1 MRSLVL
7 VIGVCAAALVVF
19 SAPQQPGSARA
30 SGPAP
35 GAILSPAAERALLN
49 KYCVTCHNEKLKTAG
64 LMLDKVDTEHFGDG
78 AEVWEKVVRKIHG
91 GTMPPLGMPRPDQAT
106 LDNFAS
112 SLEVSLD
119 RAAVSRPEP
128 GRTGMHRLNRIEYQN
143 AVRDLLAL
151 KVDVTSLLPADD
163 ESNGF
168 DNMADVLRVSPSLL
182 EQYLSTSRT
191 VSSLAVGDRG
201 LGPVSQAYQ
210 VAPTLAQASHIEG
223 LPLGTRGG
231 ILIRQNFPLDGNY
244 EFSVFLLRNIVGYM
258 PGLEYAHQFEITV
271 DGVRIFLSHVG
282 GDEDNKMMDTNL
294 GLAGNTIDARLRTKV
309 PIKAGPHEVGVTF
322 IAKNHSESVEPLQP
336 FTRNLDLQ
344 DMNGIPLIDHVQITG
359 PFDATGSGDTP
370 SRRKLFICHPANE
383 SDELPCARKII
394 STLARRA
401 YRRPVNDADLEI
413 LLSFY
418 QKGRNK
424 GSFDAGIE
432 TAIRLVLSDPKF
444 LYRIES
450 DPANATPG
458 TINRISDLELASRL
472 SFFLWS
478 SIPDDE
484 LLTIATQG
492 KLKDPAILQQQV
504 KRMLAD
510 PKAEALV
517 TNFASEW
524 LFLRNLQSVNPA
536 SEDFPNFDENLR
548 QAFREETEMFV
559 GSIMKEDRNVTDLL
573 TANYTFVNERL
584 AKHYGIPNIYGSQ
597 FRRVAVTDD
606 ARRGL
611 LGQGS
616 ILTVTSY
623 PTRTSPVLRGKWILE
638 NILGTP
644 PPAPPP
650 NVPAL
655 KENDEGGKVTTV
667 RERLEEHR
675 KNPACA
681 TCHRVMDPLGFSLDN
696 FDAIGQ
702 WRSKEAGLPID
713 ATGQLAD
720 GTKVEG
726 VVDLR
731 KALLLHPERFVGTMT
746 EKLMTYGLGRGL
758 EYYDIPVVRSITR
771 DAARN
776 NYRFSSIVMGI
787 VNSTPFQMRRAREA
801 EASVTTADARR

>member
-7 VIGVCAAALVVF
+7 VLGVCVLALVLYP
-19 SAPQQPGSARA
+19 APQQP

-35 GAILSPAAERALLN
+35 AATLSPAAERALLD
-49 KYCVTCHNEKLKTAG
+49 KYCVTCHNQKLKTAG
-64 LMLDKVDTEHFGDG
+64 LMLDKADVDHIGDG
-78 AEVWEKVVRKIHG
+78 AEIWEKVVRKIHG

-106 LDNFAS
+106 LDAFSS
-112 SLEVSLD
+112 SLEAALD
-119 RAAVSRPEP
+119 RAAISRPEP
-128 GRTGMHRLNRIEYQN
+128 GRAGMHRLNRTEYQN

-151 KVDVTSLLPADD
+151 KIDVASLLPADD

-182 EQYLSTSRT
+182 EQYLSASRT

-201 LGPVSQAYQ
+201 LGPVSQVYQ
-210 VAPTLAQASHIEG
+210 LPPTLAQGEHIEG

-231 ILIRQNFPLDGNY
+231 ILIHQNFPLDGDY
-244 EFSVFLLRNIVGYM
+244 EFSTFLLRNIVGYM
-258 PGLEYAHQFEITV
+258 PGLEYPHQFEITV

-282 GDEDNKMMDTNL
+282 GEEDNKMMDTNL
-294 GLAGNTIDARLRTKV
+294 GLAGNTIDARLRVRV
-309 PIKAGPHEVGVTF
+309 PLKAGPHDVAVDF
-322 IAKNHSESVEPLQP
+322 IEKNHSESVEPLQP

-344 DMNGIPLIDHVQITG
+344 DMNGIPIINRVQITG
-359 PFDATGSGDTP
+359 PFAATGSGDTP
-370 SRRKLFICHPANE
+370 SRRRIFVCRPAGE
-383 SDELPCARKII
+383 SEELPCAKKII

-401 YRRPVNDADLEI
+401 YRRPVTDADLEI

-432 TAIRLVLSDPKF
+432 TAMRLILSDPKF

-450 DPANATPG
+450 DPANAVPG

-478 SIPDDE
+478 TIPDDE
-484 LLTIATQG
+484 LLTVATQG
-492 KLKDPAILQQQV
+492 KLKDPVILAQQV

-510 PKAEALV
+510 PKAESLV

-536 SEDFPNFDENLR
+536 SDDFPNFDENLR
-548 QAFREETEMFV
+548 QAFRTETEMFV
-559 GSIMKEDRNVTDLL
+559 GSVMREDRNVTDLL

-597 FRRVAVTDD
+597 FRRVPVTDD

-667 RERLEEHR
+667 RERMEEHR
-675 KNPACA
+675 RNPACA

-713 ATGQLAD
+713 ASGQLAD
-720 GTKVEG
+720 GTKVNG

-731 KALLLHPERFVGTMT
+731 RALLLHPERFVGTMT
-746 EKLMTYGLGRGL
+746 EKLMTYALGRGL
-758 EYYDIPVVRSITR
+758 EYYDMPVVRSIAR
-771 DAARN
+771 EAAQN
-776 NYRFSSIVMGI
+776 DYRFSSLVMGI
-787 VNSTPFQMRRAREA
+787 VKSTPFQMRRAREA
-801 EASVTTADARR
+801 GTPPVTARLN